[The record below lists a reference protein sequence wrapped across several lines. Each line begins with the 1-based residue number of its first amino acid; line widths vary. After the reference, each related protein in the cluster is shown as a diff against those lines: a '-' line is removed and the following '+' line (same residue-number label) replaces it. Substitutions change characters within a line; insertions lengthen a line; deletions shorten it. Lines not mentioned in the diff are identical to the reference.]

1 MVGHRKI
8 HSVVDRPDKTHE
20 WNFATGQFME
30 MQTPSLS
37 WYVHCITFLRT
48 WLYIKYFREFC
59 CFLFDFITTLSIDMF
74 MLNRHMIATILNMQT
89 QICKRQIIKVIH
101 FFSSLL
107 YFYFSFFFCFVFN
120 NLISV
125 TLFFF
130 LFRETLSAENMEY
143 SELSSSGSAC

>member
-20 WNFATGQFME
+20 WNFAAGQFME
-30 MQTPSLS
+30 MQTPSLAYDS
-37 WYVHCITFLRT
+37 DHLEYANANI
-48 WLYIKYFREFC
+48 
-59 CFLFDFITTLSIDMF
+59 
-74 MLNRHMIATILNMQT
+74 
-89 QICKRQIIKVIH
+89 
-101 FFSSLL
+101 
-107 YFYFSFFFCFVFN
+107 
-120 NLISV
+120 V